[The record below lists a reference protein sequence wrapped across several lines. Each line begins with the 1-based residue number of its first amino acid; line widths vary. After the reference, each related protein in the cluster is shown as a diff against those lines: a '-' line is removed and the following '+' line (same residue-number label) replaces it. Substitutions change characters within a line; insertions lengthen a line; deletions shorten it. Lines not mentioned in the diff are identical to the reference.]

1 MPQISRRN
9 FLVTAALATTS
20 HVFLGEGQRIRVG
33 CQANGF
39 PQKAG
44 DFPHLLD
51 IVATMKTLGYTG
63 FECNVRFV
71 EEQFPQAAD
80 ARKAVQATGMQF
92 IGVHTG
98 TPKALDDKFGEM
110 AAGAASL
117 GAANV
122 VMSSS
127 GLSPEGKFST
137 EALREKCDRLN
148 ALGKVCR
155 QNGIQLAYHNHMPEF
170 ANNNAEIQGLA
181 DNTDP
186 SMVKFLVDAGHG
198 YQGGGDPAAFLLRNP
213 RRVVGCHIKTFRN
226 KTEQVPLGEGD
237 FGFEALAQAI
247 KKTNWS
253 GWLIDEEGN
262 QKGGDTAAVGPD
274 REYIRRIFGV

>member
-1 MPQISRRN
+1 MCSSAKANELGLAAKPTD
-9 FLVTAALATTS
+9 FL
-20 HVFLGEGQRIRVG
+20 
-33 CQANGF
+33 
-39 PQKAG
+39 QKAG

-127 GLSPEGKFST
+127 ALILKGKFST

-155 QNGIQLAYHNHMPEF
+155 QNGVQLAYHNHMPEF

-181 DNTDP
+181 
-186 SMVKFLVDAGHG
+186 
-198 YQGGGDPAAFLLRNP
+198 
-213 RRVVGCHIKTFRN
+213 
-226 KTEQVPLGEGD
+226 
-237 FGFEALAQAI
+237 
-247 KKTNWS
+247 
-253 GWLIDEEGN
+253 
-262 QKGGDTAAVGPD
+262 
-274 REYIRRIFGV
+274 